1 MHQFLAVDLGATSGR
16 VAIGSVDGGAISLS
30 IVHRF
35 AHEVIENANGSFL
48 WNWDL
53 IFSQVLHG
61 LKEAAKVSKPTSLAV
76 DSWAVDYGFLSSDKK
91 IIGDIYAYR
100 DLRNEIASKALIAK
114 LGKERIYSTTGIQFL
129 PFNTI
134 YQLYASKQLAE
145 YKSADKF
152 LMLPDLINFIFSGA
166 VSTEVTNAS
175 STQALNTSTRTWD
188 IELIELAG
196 INFSLFS
203 QLHEPGTLLGKVS
216 GYSELDGINV
226 VAAASHDT
234 ASAIAGVPFSN
245 REVEAY
251 ISSGTWSLVGIESE
265 RPFTSDAAFAAN
277 VTNELG
283 VEGTVRVLKNVT
295 GMWLLE
301 ECRRTWRES
310 GVDIGMTELISLAG
324 AARSFQTLIDPNNPL
339 FAPPGDMPARIVSYC
354 QERGLT
360 APTTPGEFAITIF
373 NSLAHAY
380 KKTLAEIASVTG
392 RQIRLIHILGGGSQ
406 NDLLNQITADIC
418 GVTVKTGPVEA
429 TLFGN
434 IAIQAISAGVVK
446 DLAQARAFIKNS
458 FTSKEFTPRQ
468 RTPSPSSTKSATS

>member
-16 VAIGSVDGGAISLS
+16 IAIGSIADGAISLS

-35 AHEVIENANGSFL
+35 AHEVIEDPSGSLL
-48 WNWDL
+48 WDWDL

-76 DSWAVDYGFLSSDKK
+76 DSWAVDYGFISSDKE
-91 IIGDIYAYR
+91 IIGDIHAYR

-134 YQLYASKQLAE
+134 YQLYASRDLVE
-145 YKSADKF
+145 YKGADKF
-152 LMLPDLINFIFSGA
+152 LMLPDLINFIFSG
-166 VSTEVTNAS
+166 VISTEVTNAS

-188 IELIELAG
+188 KELIELAE
-196 INFSLFS
+196 INYSLFS
-203 QLHEPGTLLGKVS
+203 KLHEPGTLLGTVT
-216 GYSELDGINV
+216 GYPELDGIKV

-234 ASAIAGVPFSN
+234 ASAIAGIPFGN

-265 RPFTSDAAFAAN
+265 RPFTSEAAFAAN

-310 GVDIGMTELISLAG
+310 GSDVEMTELIALAE
-324 AARSFQTLIDPNNPL
+324 AARGFPTLIDPNDPL
-339 FAPPGDMPARIVSYC
+339 FAPPGDMPKRIVDYC
-354 QERGLT
+354 HERGLS
-360 APTTPGEFAITIF
+360 APSTPGEFAITIF

-380 KKTLAEIASVTG
+380 KKTLDEIAAVSG
-392 RQIRLIHILGGGSQ
+392 RRINLIHILGGGSQ

-434 IAIQAISAGVVK
+434 IAVQAISAGAVK
-446 DLAQARAFIKNS
+446 DLAEARALIKNS
-458 FTSKEFTPRQ
+458 FTSKEFTPR
-468 RTPSPSSTKSATS
+468 

>member
-16 VAIGSVDGGAISLS
+16 VAIGSVADGAISLS

-35 AHEVIENANGSFL
+35 AHEVIEDPNGSLL

-53 IFSQVLHG
+53 IFSQVVHG
-61 LKEAAKVSKPTSLAV
+61 LKEAVKVSQPTSLAV
-76 DSWAVDYGFLSSDKK
+76 DSWAVDYGFISSDKK
-91 IIGDIYAYR
+91 IIGDIHAYR
-100 DLRNEIASKALIAK
+100 DLRNEIASQALIAK

-134 YQLYASKQLAE
+134 YQLYASRGLAE
-145 YKSADKF
+145 YKDADKF

-166 VSTEVTNAS
+166 ISTEVTNAS
-175 STQALNTSTRTWD
+175 STQALNTSTRMWD
-188 IELIELAG
+188 RELIELADV
-196 INFSLFS
+196 NYSLFTE
-203 QLHEPGTLLGKVS
+203 LHEPGTHLGSVT
-216 GYSELDGINV
+216 GFAELDGIKV

-234 ASAIAGVPFSN
+234 ASAIAGIPFGN

-265 RPFTSDAAFAAN
+265 RPFTSEAAFAAN

-310 GVDIGMTELISLAG
+310 GSDLEMSELISLAE
-324 AARSFQTLIDPNNPL
+324 AARGFQTLIDPNDPL
-339 FAPPGDMPARIVSYC
+339 FAPPGDMPTRIVHYC
-354 QERGLT
+354 LERGLN
-360 APTTPGEFAITIF
+360 APSTPGEFAITIF

-380 KKTLAEIASVTG
+380 KKTLAEIAAVTG
-392 RQIRLIHILGGGSQ
+392 RTINLIHILGGGSQ

-418 GVTVKTGPVEA
+418 GVKVVTGPVEA
-429 TLFGN
+429 TLMGN
-434 IAIQAISAGVVK
+434 IAVQAIAAGAVK
-446 DLAQARAFIKNS
+446 NLAEARALIKNS
-458 FTSKEFTPRQ
+458 FTSKEFTPR
-468 RTPSPSSTKSATS
+468 

>member
-16 VAIGSVDGGAISLS
+16 VAIGSVADGAISLS

-35 AHEVIENANGSFL
+35 AHEVIEDSSGSLL

-61 LKEAAKVSKPTSLAV
+61 LKEAAKVSKPISLAV
-76 DSWAVDYGFLSSDKK
+76 DSWAVDYGFISSDKE
-91 IIGDIYAYR
+91 IIGDIHAYR

-134 YQLYASKQLAE
+134 YQLYASRDLVE
-145 YKSADKF
+145 YKGADKF
-152 LMLPDLINFIFSGA
+152 LMLPDLINFIFSG
-166 VSTEVTNAS
+166 VISTEVTNAS

-188 IELIELAG
+188 KELIELAE
-196 INFSLFS
+196 INYSLFS
-203 QLHEPGTLLGKVS
+203 KLHEPGTLLGTVT
-216 GYSELDGINV
+216 GYPELDGIKV

-234 ASAIAGVPFSN
+234 ASAIAGIPFGN

-265 RPFTSDAAFAAN
+265 RPFTSEAAFAAN

-301 ECRRTWRES
+301 ECRRTWRENGS
-310 GVDIGMTELISLAG
+310 DVEMTELIALAE
-324 AARSFQTLIDPNNPL
+324 AARGFQTLIDPNDPL
-339 FAPPGDMPARIVSYC
+339 FAPPGDMPKRIVDYC
-354 QERGLT
+354 HERGLS
-360 APTTPGEFAITIF
+360 APSTPGEFAITIF

-380 KKTLAEIASVTG
+380 KKTLAEIAAVSG
-392 RQIRLIHILGGGSQ
+392 RRINLIHILGGGSQ

-434 IAIQAISAGVVK
+434 IAVQAISAGAVK
-446 DLAQARAFIKNS
+446 DLAEARALIKNS
-458 FTSKEFTPRQ
+458 FTSKEFTPR
-468 RTPSPSSTKSATS
+468 

>member
-16 VAIGSVDGGAISLS
+16 VALGSIADGAISLS

-35 AHEVIENANGSFL
+35 AHEVIENPSGSLL

-76 DSWAVDYGFLSSDKK
+76 DSWAVDYGFISSDKE
-91 IIGDIYAYR
+91 IIGDIHAYR
-100 DLRNEIASKALIAK
+100 DPRNEIASKALIAK

-129 PFNTI
+129 TFNTI
-134 YQLYASKQLAE
+134 YQLYASKELAE
-145 YKSADKF
+145 YEGADKF
-152 LMLPDLINFIFSGA
+152 LMLPDLINFIFSG
-166 VSTEVTNAS
+166 VISTEVTNAS

-188 IELIELAG
+188 KELIELAG
-196 INFSLFS
+196 INYSLFS
-203 QLHEPGTLLGKVS
+203 QLHEPGSLLGTVA
-216 GYSELDGINV
+216 GYPELDGIKV

-234 ASAIAGVPFSN
+234 ASAIAGIPFGN

-265 RPFTSDAAFAAN
+265 RPFTSEAAFAAN
-277 VTNELG
+277 ITNELG

-310 GVDIGMTELISLAG
+310 GSDVEMTELIALAE
-324 AARSFQTLIDPNNPL
+324 AARGFQTLIDPNDPL
-339 FAPPGDMPARIVSYC
+339 FAPPGDMPKRIVDYC
-354 QERGLT
+354 HERGLS
-360 APTTPGEFAITIF
+360 APSTPGEFAITIF

-380 KKTLAEIASVTG
+380 KKTLAEIAAVSG
-392 RQIRLIHILGGGSQ
+392 RTINLIHILGGGSQ

-434 IAIQAISAGVVK
+434 IAVQAISAGAVK
-446 DLAQARAFIKNS
+446 DLAEARALIKNS
-458 FTSKEFTPRQ
+458 FTSKEFTPR
-468 RTPSPSSTKSATS
+468 

>member
-16 VAIGSVDGGAISLS
+16 VAIGSVADGAISLS

-35 AHEVIENANGSFL
+35 AHEVIEDPSGSLL

-61 LKEAAKVSKPTSLAV
+61 LKEAAKVSKPISLAV
-76 DSWAVDYGFLSSDKK
+76 DSWAVDYGFISSDKE
-91 IIGDIYAYR
+91 IIGDIHAYR

-129 PFNTI
+129 TFNTI
-134 YQLYASKQLAE
+134 YQLYASKDLAE

-152 LMLPDLINFIFSGA
+152 LMLPDLINFIFSG
-166 VSTEVTNAS
+166 VISTEVTNAS

-188 IELIELAG
+188 KELIELAE
-196 INFSLFS
+196 INYSLFS
-203 QLHEPGTLLGKVS
+203 KLHEPGTLLGTVT
-216 GYSELDGINV
+216 GYPELDGIKV

-234 ASAIAGVPFSN
+234 ASAIAGIPFGN

-265 RPFTSDAAFAAN
+265 RPFTSEAAFAAN

-301 ECRRTWRES
+301 ECRRTWRENGS
-310 GVDIGMTELISLAG
+310 DVEMTELIALAE
-324 AARSFQTLIDPNNPL
+324 AARGFPTLIDPNDPL
-339 FAPPGDMPARIVSYC
+339 FAPPGDMPKRIVDYC
-354 QERGLT
+354 HERGLS
-360 APTTPGEFAITIF
+360 APSTPGEFAITIF

-380 KKTLAEIASVTG
+380 KKTLDEIAAVSG
-392 RQIRLIHILGGGSQ
+392 RRINLIHILGGGSQ

-434 IAIQAISAGVVK
+434 IAVQAISAGAVK
-446 DLAQARAFIKNS
+446 DLAEARALIKNS
-458 FTSKEFTPRQ
+458 FTSKEFTPR
-468 RTPSPSSTKSATS
+468 